1 MVNSAKTIG
10 ELVDVATYHEVSLA
24 GGVCIWLQLL
34 PEDACADTLAL
45 FIGNALNL
53 FLCNG
58 QDAARAACTIID
70 SVCVVGYLVF
80 DRLNS
85 QLSEQTNIVTRCEV
99 LTGFGHIVF
108 LVELTEQFLED
119 GSHGVVVEAWQ
130 TFNHLPCA
138 ILIGHFLHNRL
149 HGEVDVLIRELL
161 QKRTETICLCQV
173 VHLLTELELVDDV
186 LHVLRESIEILNDVH
201 LQTLRVNLVL
211 QRLHREGTGVVEWIA
226 RHLSEER
233 SIIDEV
239 MAVAELLLLENGSL
253 GGFKEHVDAAQHNER
268 KDYLLVVALLKSMH
282 QHIVGDVPDE

>member
-1 MVNSAKTIG
+1 M
-10 ELVDVATYHEVSLA
+10 
-24 GGVCIWLQLL
+24 
-34 PEDACADTLAL
+34 
-45 FIGNALNL
+45 
-53 FLCNG
+53 
-58 QDAARAACTIID
+58 
-70 SVCVVGYLVF
+70 
-80 DRLNS
+80 
-85 QLSEQTNIVTRCEV
+85 
-99 LTGFGHIVF
+99 LTGFGHVVF

-130 TFNHLPCA
+130 TFNHPPCA

-161 QKRTETICLCQV
+161 QKRAETICLCQV

-186 LHVLRESIEILNDVH
+186 LHVLREPIEILNDIH

-226 RHLSEER
+226 SNLSEER

-253 GGFKEHVDAAQHNER
+253 GGFKEHVDTTKHHER

-282 QHIVGDVPDE
+282 QHIVGNIPDE